1 MCHLFFCA
9 LLSISLYTK
18 PYTIYIRLYPKLNTV
33 IQHKP
38 LMNSTLCFQHDSDG
52 TNDTD
57 CSELFVKNPTI
68 LSFFSAIRH

>member
-33 IQHKP
+33 IRNHPK
-38 LMNSTLCFQHDSDG
+38 STV
-52 TNDTD
+52 
-57 CSELFVKNPTI
+57 LFKFFA
-68 LSFFSAIRH
+68 LSYFAGKKSHV